1 MKFGQRPCTIV
12 QGLLPNFGA
21 YLKIHKKFKFDW
33 NQLKLSTHHKYMY
46 ICIIDLSPLLI
57 QSYLCTVHSLLPV
70 DIILIPPYT
79 TCSISMCTDVPLI
92 NFMIGLTLERKIL
105 FV

>member
-1 MKFGQRPCTIV
+1 MINVVCTIV
-12 QGLLPNFGA
+12 LCHIFSNFENKV
-21 YLKIHKKFKFDW
+21 LKNPILIRISSNSLHII
-33 NQLKLSTHHKYMY
+33 STC
-46 ICIIDLSPLLI
+46 ICIIDLSPPLI

-92 NFMIGLTLERKIL
+92 NFMIGLTLERKTL